1 MVLAQR
7 SCSVRFSSCL
17 PGESAGPSSSLD
29 RTRVYRKLC
38 SWRRF
43 WSRTRG
49 WSLYGNHRADWVRRR
64 GCPLD
69 LCNRSS
75 LACSALPLLA
85 GTPALDDPVLCPD
98 LRGRNTQARSAD
110 RFGAGL
116 QPSQQLPR
124 DCLVILG
131 SQCGFCGVLHQERRR
146 PRVNDYSSAPSLRL
160 IHNHAQRLV
169 RFGTPLRPPIQTHQ
183 AHTGKDSDGCLSATI
198 RDKSKVD
205 SGIDRTAFR
214 NRQQSQ
220 MPRCRLPPN
229 LCLRRPP
236 ASHHLYW

>member
-1 MVLAQR
+1 MVR
-7 SCSVRFSSCL
+7 SCSGQLCL
-17 PGESAGPSSSLD
+17 GTAFVPLRGSQRIRTPNCRPESFLPSVDHDSRRWCWHSALARSVSVPACLAKALAPSSSLD

-98 LRGRNTQARSAD
+98 LRGRNTQARSAN

-124 DCLVILG
+124 DRLVILV
-131 SQCGFCGVLHQERRR
+131 SQCGSSRVLHQERRR

-183 AHTGKDSDGCLSATI
+183 APYRK
-198 RDKSKVD
+198 
-205 SGIDRTAFR
+205 
-214 NRQQSQ
+214 
-220 MPRCRLPPN
+220 
-229 LCLRRPP
+229 
-236 ASHHLYW
+236 